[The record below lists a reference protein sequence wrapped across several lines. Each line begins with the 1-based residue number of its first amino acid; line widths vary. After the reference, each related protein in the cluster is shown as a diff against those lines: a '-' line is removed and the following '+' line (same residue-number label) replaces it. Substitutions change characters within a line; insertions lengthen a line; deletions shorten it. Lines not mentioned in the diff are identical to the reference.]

1 MPTLDLSNYGLH
13 EDIDDL
19 SELVE
24 TAGNTADEAYSTAN
38 DLAALIRVI
47 NPTLEAEVA
56 NVRRLLLQVED
67 KDGDEVESVHNMLVE
82 IRNGLGAV
90 PADLLSFTVTD
101 GGVGSLVVGGAGG
114 GPHYI
119 VATDAT
125 GLIDLDV
132 TDVAGGSG
140 QTVRIIV
147 QPLNFLAAPVMV
159 TCAFD

>member
-1 MPTLDLSNYGLH
+1 MPRNLSNYDLRN
-13 EDIDDL
+13 DIEDL
-19 SELVE
+19 SDLTSLVRVIAP
-24 TAGNTADEAYSTAN
+24 T
-38 DLAALIRVI
+38 LAA
-47 NPTLEAEVA
+47 EAA
-56 NVRRLLLQVED
+56 NVRRLLLQIED
-67 KDGDEVESVHNMLVE
+67 KDGAEVESVHNMLVE

-125 GLIDLDV
+125 GLVDLDI
-132 TDVAGGSG
+132 TDVAGASG
-140 QTVRIIV
+140 QTVYIVV
-147 QPLNFLAAPVMV
+147 QPLNFLAGPVLV

>member
-1 MPTLDLSNYGLH
+1 MPIDLSNYGLH
-13 EDIDDL
+13 QDIEDL

-24 TAGNTADEAYSTAN
+24 TAGNTADDAYSDVG
-38 DLAALIRVI
+38 DLVDLIRVVT
-47 NPTLEAEVA
+47 PTLEAEVA
-56 NVRRLLLQVED
+56 NVRRLLLQVKD
-67 KDGDEVESVHNMLVE
+67 KNGVNVASAHNMLVE

-90 PADLLSFTVTD
+90 PSDLLSFRITD

-119 VATDAT
+119 VATDDT
-125 GLIDLDV
+125 GLCDLDV

-140 QTVRIIV
+140 QTVRVIV
-147 QPLNFLAAPVMV
+147 QPLNFLAASLMV